1 MTPRRGREHARAFR
15 GSFMDDCRHLT
26 VKHCFR
32 EMAMAAPRNSQPGL
46 KIAFRRLL
54 GCFSW
59 FTALVSGKNN
69 SKNEC
74 NGNCW
79 KTGVISYC
87 NG

>member
-15 GSFMDDCRHLT
+15 GSFMADCRHLT

-54 GCFSW
+54 GAFRGSP
-59 FTALVSGKNN
+59 L
-69 SKNEC
+69 
-74 NGNCW
+74 
-79 KTGVISYC
+79 
-87 NG
+87 